1 MQITSPQMLANILR
15 DQRKQ
20 QQLSQSDA
28 AASVG
33 IKQTTISAFENSPN
47 GTRLET
53 LFKLLAAL
61 DLELAINPRTAKA
74 QDPAAPE
81 KQWQEEW

>member
-15 DQRKQ
+15 EQRKQ
-20 QQLSQSDA
+20 QKLSQNDA

-33 IKQTTISAFENSPN
+33 IKQTTISAFENAPN

-74 QDPAAPE
+74 LDSAAPDN
-81 KQWQEEW
+81 QWQEEW